1 MNKILLEMG
10 VPISILNYY
19 NKNGSTLKNMPIDQE
34 TLETLEDMM
43 ALREDYMDKEDF
55 EGLKQI
61 TIDMKKVERLGRKIF
76 ELQQELEFVVAKQ
89 GYDRAIALKQEIK
102 QLAARRDKYDALYE
116 TRRYVRMIELMG
128 PNGGGF
134 DDAMFQ
140 GDQRMN
146 DEDAKNEMDRILEN
160 ERSKYGKD
168 VRSLLQS

>member
-19 NKNGSTLKNMPIDQE
+19 NKNGGTLKNMPIDRD

-43 ALREDYMDKEDF
+43 ALREEYMDKEDF

-61 TIDMKKVERLGRKIF
+61 TIDMKKVEKIGRKIF

-102 QLAARRDKYDALYE
+102 QLTARRDKYDALYE
-116 TRRYVRMIELMG
+116 TRRYVRMIELMRPTTG
-128 PNGGGF
+128 DFNNSI
-134 DDAMFQ
+134 FQ
-140 GDQRMN
+140 GDKGID
-146 DEDAKNEMDRILEN
+146 DENAKNEMDQIIQN
-160 ERSKYGKD
+160 ERSKFGKT
-168 VRSLLQS
+168 VSIFRF